1 MTPSSTKTELI
12 EEIYTDNDKE
22 IWWDKKVT
30 TIPPLK
36 HNKADIVYQNKI
48 ENKCY
53 IIDIAI
59 ELDVKVEKNIK
70 LKYDNDM
77 QLSSELTIS
86 KFYV

>member
-30 TIPPLK
+30 TIPRLK
-36 HNKADIVYQNKI
+36 HNKPDIMYQNKI
-48 ENKCY
+48 ENECY

-59 ELDVKVEKNIK
+59 GLDVNVGKNIK
-70 LKYDNDM
+70 LKYDNNM

>member
-36 HNKADIVYQNKI
+36 HNKADIVY
-48 ENKCY
+48 
-53 IIDIAI
+53 
-59 ELDVKVEKNIK
+59 
-70 LKYDNDM
+70 
-77 QLSSELTIS
+77 
-86 KFYV
+86 